1 MMEKVALL
9 HPRQITPLG
18 YSRVRTHNLTQ
29 EQLHIDLHVANA
41 HFIPFLLLLDH
52 RDLIETLSYALQYYS
67 HFRAA

>member
-1 MMEKVALL
+1 MENVSLL

-18 YSRVRTHNLTQ
+18 SSGVRTHNLTQ

-52 RDLIETLSYALQYYS
+52 GDLSVSYALQYYS